1 MNVNNKNGQ
10 KKPNVLDELLV
21 KITPGQQAVIDDR
34 MTIAANIDD
43 LLKQN
48 GWSKKLFAEKL
59 GKEPSVI
66 TRWLSGTHNFT
77 TETLSEIRLILG
89 VTLVELVKESKPPVM
104 LMPNNELVQSGSTF
118 SVAFYETSIRLSD
131 TNMLPEVGAFQVM
144 TDISPWMNTPLA
156 KSAQRPHKIR
166 SSKPRRKQNE
176 QK

>member
-1 MNVNNKNGQ
+1 MNNKNRQ
-10 KKPNVLDELLV
+10 KKPSVLDELLV
-21 KITPGQQAVIDDR
+21 KITPGQQAIMDDR

-77 TETLSEIRLILG
+77 TETLSEIRVILG
-89 VTLVELVKESKPPVM
+89 VKLVELVKECNPPVM
-104 LMPNNELVQSGSTF
+104 LMSNNELVQSGSTF
-118 SVAFYETSIRLSD
+118 SVAFYETSIRMSD
-131 TNMLPEVGAFQVM
+131 SNMLPGVGAFRVM
-144 TDISPWMNTPLA
+144 TDVRPWMNTPHV
-156 KSAQRPHKIR
+156 KSAQGTRKTR
-166 SSKPRRKQNE
+166 DRKPRRKQNE